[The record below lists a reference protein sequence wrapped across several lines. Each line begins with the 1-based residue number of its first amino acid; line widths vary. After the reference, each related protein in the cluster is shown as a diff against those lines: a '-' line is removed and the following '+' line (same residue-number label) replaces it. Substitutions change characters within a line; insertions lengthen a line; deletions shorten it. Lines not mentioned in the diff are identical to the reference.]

1 MQKLQGL
8 GESSDVFMGEYNR
21 GEMECQVTVL
31 KIYPFEFVGL
41 VEAVRRWIALSEGA
55 GDAH

>member
-1 MQKLQGL
+1 
-8 GESSDVFMGEYNR
+8 MGEHNR
-21 GEMECQVTVL
+21 NKIACQVTVL